1 MNFLNMPLAWILEL
15 LSRAVEGSF
24 AGAVFLFTLFINVIL
39 LPLSI
44 NSQKSSVQ
52 QTRLKP
58 KLDELKAKCGDD
70 KQKYS
75 MEMQKLYQDEGVK
88 MSGGC
93 LPMLIRLIL
102 MMSIY
107 TVILSPLTY
116 MSGVEKSEI
125 ENVTTVVNSTMT
137 SIEKEDKALF
147 AQYSEKLDWQ
157 KNSSSRNN
165 ELAIVSI
172 VRDDDKM
179 ELIKEILSEED
190 YKKIEKD
197 LNNIRDKD
205 SESAINYTLFNG
217 LIDLTETPRFSV
229 NIIKAFTPVW
239 LMPIIAFL
247 AQMLSSVLSM
257 MMQKKMNPEA
267 PTMSGMLL
275 TMPLISLFIGFALPG
290 GVTFYWAC
298 SSLIGGFI
306 QLGVQNFYGPHK
318 MLARMRSKELSKQC
332 DFEKGQIS
340 KLAPKGEE

>member
-1 MNFLNMPLAWILEL
+1 MNFLNMPLAWVLEF
-15 LSRAVEGSF
+15 LSGLVGGSF
-24 AGAVFLFTLFINVIL
+24 AGAVFLFTLFINLIL

-44 NSQKSSVQ
+44 KSQKSSVQ

-58 KLDELKAKCGDD
+58 KLDELKEKCGDD

-93 LPMLIRLIL
+93 LPMIIRLVI

-107 TVILSPLTY
+107 SLILSPLSY
-116 MSGVEKSEI
+116 MTDASKEQV
-125 ENVTTVVNSTMT
+125 ENVTTVISEHMT
-137 SIEKEDKALF
+137 ELKKEDSTKYDE
-147 AQYSEKLDWQ
+147 YSEKLNWSDR
-157 KNSSSRNN
+157 SGSN
-165 ELAIVSI
+165 ELAVVNI
-172 VRDDDKM
+172 VRGKTDV
-179 ELIKEILSEED
+179 LKEMLSVEE
-190 YKKIEKD
+190 YAKIEDD
-197 LNNIRDKD
+197 LADIAAEDK
-205 SESAINYTLFNG
+205 ESGIDYTLFSEK
-217 LIDLTETPRFSV
+217 LDLTETPSFHL
-229 NIIKAFTPVW
+229 NIIKHFSPIW

-257 MMQKKMNPEA
+257 MMQKKLNPEA

-332 DFEKGQIS
+332 DFEKGQIN
-340 KLAPKGEE
+340 KLTPAGEE

>member
-93 LPMLIRLIL
+93 LPMIIRLIL

-137 SIEKEDKALF
+137 SIEKRIRLF
-147 AQYSEKLDWQ
+147 LPSTVKSWIG
-157 KNSSSRNN
+157 RR
-165 ELAIVSI
+165 IPVP
-172 VRDDDKM
+172 
-179 ELIKEILSEED
+179 EI
-190 YKKIEKD
+190 
-197 LNNIRDKD
+197 
-205 SESAINYTLFNG
+205 
-217 LIDLTETPRFSV
+217 
-229 NIIKAFTPVW
+229 
-239 LMPIIAFL
+239 
-247 AQMLSSVLSM
+247 
-257 MMQKKMNPEA
+257 MN
-267 PTMSGMLL
+267 LL
-275 TMPLISLFIGFALPG
+275 L
-290 GVTFYWAC
+290 
-298 SSLIGGFI
+298 
-306 QLGVQNFYGPHK
+306 
-318 MLARMRSKELSKQC
+318 
-332 DFEKGQIS
+332 
-340 KLAPKGEE
+340 

>member
-1 MNFLNMPLAWILEL
+1 MNFLNMPLAWILEW
-15 LSRAVEGSF
+15 LSRLVGGSF
-24 AGAVFLFTLFINVIL
+24 AGAVFLFTLLINLIL

-44 NSQKSSVQ
+44 KSQKSSVQ

-58 KLDELKAKCGDD
+58 KLDELKKQCGDD
-70 KQKYS
+70 RQKYS

-93 LPMLIRLIL
+93 LPMIIRLVI

-116 MSGVEKSEI
+116 MSGIDKTEI
-125 ENVTTVVNSTMT
+125 TNVTTAISNSMT
-137 SIEKEDKALF
+137 ALKKEDEAKF
-147 AQYSEKLDWQ
+147 KSFSEKLDWQ
-157 KNSSSRNN
+157 ENSNSRSN
-165 ELAIVSI
+165 ELGIVSI
-172 VRDDDKM
+172 VRDSDKM
-179 ELIKEILSEED
+179 AVIEELMSDEEYAEIEEELKDIKA
-190 YKKIEKD
+190 KD
-197 LNNIRDKD
+197 A
-205 SESAINYTLFNG
+205 ESNINYTLFSSK
-217 LIDLTETPRFSV
+217 IDLTETPKFHINV
-229 NIIKAFTPVW
+229 VKYFTPVW

-257 MMQKKMNPEA
+257 MMQKRTNPDA
-267 PTMSGMLL
+267 PSMTGMML

-332 DFEKGQIS
+332 EFEDIQIKKITS
-340 KLAPKGEE
+340 KVEE

>member
-1 MNFLNMPLAWILEL
+1 MNFLNMPLAWVLEF
-15 LSRAVEGSF
+15 LSGLVGGSF
-24 AGAVFLFTLFINVIL
+24 AGAVFLFTLFINLIL

-44 NSQKSSVQ
+44 KSQKSSVQ

-58 KLDELKAKCGDD
+58 KLDELKEKCGDD

-93 LPMLIRLIL
+93 LPMIIRLVI

-107 TVILSPLTY
+107 SLILSPLSY
-116 MSGVEKSEI
+116 MTDASKEQV
-125 ENVTTVVNSTMT
+125 ENVTTVISEHMT
-137 SIEKEDKALF
+137 ELKKEDSAKYDE
-147 AQYSEKLDWQ
+147 YSEKLNWSDR
-157 KNSSSRNN
+157 SGSN
-165 ELAIVSI
+165 ELAVVNI
-172 VRDDDKM
+172 VRGKTDV
-179 ELIKEILSEED
+179 LKEMLSEKE
-190 YKKIEKD
+190 YAKIEDD
-197 LNNIRDKD
+197 LADIAAEDQ
-205 SESAINYTLFNG
+205 ESGIDYTLFSEK
-217 LIDLTETPRFSV
+217 LDLTETPSFHL
-229 NIIKAFTPVW
+229 NIIKHFSPIW

-257 MMQKKMNPEA
+257 MMQKKLNPEA

-332 DFEKGQIS
+332 DFEKGQIN
-340 KLAPKGEE
+340 KLTPAGEE